1 MSTPIKYLK
10 DENGTTISPAV
21 SVDSIFTEEGGKL
34 VDYIYPVGSI
44 YMSVNST
51 NPGTIFGGT
60 WERFANGQV
69 LVGVDTQETEFN
81 TVQKTG
87 GNKTHTVTLKDVP
100 AHTHSIPKLSGTA
113 ASAGSHKHSDT
124 FAVASAGSH
133 SHRLKRTS
141 GNQTDF
147 STLGEFTNRTDGKEP
162 VQQTGNYTWDVISPT
177 TTSAGAHTHT
187 LNGSVSSGGAH
198 THTVSTNTSTTGSTG
213 SSVSINFNVLQPY
226 ITCYIWRRTK

>member
-1 MSTPIKYLK
+1 MANKISYIEN
-10 DENGTTISPAV
+10 ENGEKISPV
-21 SVDSIFTEEGGKL
+21 TSVDSIYTEDGKKL
-34 VDYIYPVGSI
+34 LDALHPVGSI
-44 YMSVNST
+44 YLSTSST
-51 NPGTIFGGT
+51 NPSTYFGGT

-113 ASAGSHKHSDT
+113 ASAGSHTHSDT
-124 FAVASAGSH
+124 FAVASAGAH
-133 SHRLKRTS
+133 THRLKRGDGS
-141 GNQTDF
+141 TDF
-147 STLGEFTNRTDGKEP
+147 TSLGEFTNRTKGKEP
-162 VQQTGNYTWDVISPT
+162 VQQAGNFIWDSVSAT

>member
-1 MSTPIKYLK
+1 MANKISYLT
-10 DENGTTISPAV
+10 DENGEKISPV
-21 SVDSIFTEEGGKL
+21 VNINSIYTDDGKTL
-34 VDYIYPVGSI
+34 LDYLHPIGSI
-44 YMSVNST
+44 YISTTST

-87 GNKTHTVTLKDVP
+87 GNKTHTVTLKGVP

-113 ASAGSHKHSDT
+113 ASAGSHTHSDT
-124 FAVASAGSH
+124 FAVASAGAH
-133 SHRLKRTS
+133 THRLKRGDGS
-141 GNQTDF
+141 TDF
-147 STLGEFTNRTDGKEP
+147 TGLGEFTNRKTGKEP
-162 VQQTGNYTWDVISPT
+162 VQQAGKFIWDGISAT